1 MEALRRREEALV
13 DFARR
18 ERDLQLRRLREEVA
32 TCTAHLQHTTA
43 LVQFCIEALKESD
56 SSAFLQVVAQFS
68 STNSFFTVFHHFSH
82 LLQIGTMLVN
92 RVSNLDLTW
101 RQEMEELTNRASPTL
116 ELTLDDLGLRRN
128 IDQLTFLEMKRNII
142 YWTARRYLYTV

>member
-13 DFARR
+13 EFARR

-56 SSAFLQVVAQFS
+56 SSAFLQVR
-68 STNSFFTVFHHFSH
+68 FFLMIFFP
-82 LLQIGTMLVN
+82 LI
-92 RVSNLDLTW
+92 DW
-101 RQEMEELTNRASPTL
+101 R
-116 ELTLDDLGLRRN
+116 RRN
-128 IDQLTFLEMKRNII
+128 HFFPPIPLDRVDASQPRLQPGLDVEAGNGRIDQPGQPDTRTHFR
-142 YWTARRYLYTV
+142 

>member
-68 STNSFFTVFHHFSH
+68 ITNSFFHGFSSF
-82 LLQIGTMLVN
+82 LPFIADWDDVSQP
-92 RVSNLDLTW
+92 RVQFGSDLATGNG
-101 RQEMEELTNRASPTL
+101 R
-116 ELTLDDLGLRRN
+116 
-128 IDQLTFLEMKRNII
+128 ID
-142 YWTARRYLYTV
+142 

>member
-56 SSAFLQVVAQFS
+56 SSAFLQ
-68 STNSFFTVFHHFSH
+68 
-82 LLQIGTMLVN
+82 IGSMLVN

-101 RQEMEELTNRASPTL
+101 RQEMDELTNRASPTL

-128 IDQLTFLEMKRNII
+128 IDQLTFQRAQRTFLEMQYLALCD
-142 YWTARRYLYTV
+142 YWETRRVGPPSFCSAFSA

>member
-56 SSAFLQVVAQFS
+56 SSAFLQVANLMFNYLPFYFKSFIDYFS
-68 STNSFFTVFHHFSH
+68 FLSLFY
-82 LLQIGTMLVN
+82 
-92 RVSNLDLTW
+92 R
-101 RQEMEELTNRASPTL
+101 
-116 ELTLDDLGLRRN
+116 LGRC
-128 IDQLTFLEMKRNII
+128 
-142 YWTARRYLYTV
+142 

>member
-43 LVQFCIEALKESD
+43 LVQFCIEA
-56 SSAFLQVVAQFS
+56 FLFQIFYRLFFFS
-68 STNSFFTVFHHFSH
+68 LFI
-82 LLQIGTMLVN
+82 LQIGSMLVN

-101 RQEMEELTNRASPTL
+101 RQEMDELTNRASPTL

-128 IDQLTFLEMKRNII
+128 IDQLTFQRAQRTFLEMQYLALCD
-142 YWTARRYLYTV
+142 YWETRRVGPPSFCSAFSA